1 MRQHPT
7 RPTALRRAGAAL
19 VAAVCVSLLTGCVV
33 GMPTSGPVT
42 ETGSTGTQSQDRAVN
57 INPRRPGVDDPPEAI
72 VRGFLEAMTAT
83 PAITTSVARE
93 FLTTEA
99 AANWKPTQTIIYAT
113 ATARGAEGERP
124 VSVTLGDAHRT
135 DSRGA
140 WLGALSPGESTLEFP
155 VGLQDGQWRISAP
168 PDALIVPQSWFEAR
182 FRQASLY
189 FFDPSASI
197 LVPEPVF
204 VPRGRQLASALV
216 DGLLS
221 GPSSA
226 LSPYELTFLPSD
238 LRSLV
243 SVSVSS
249 TGVAQVDLANDAG
262 GDLMPPPAEAELLV
276 AQLAWTLRQD
286 PSIEA
291 FRVSIG
297 GRPVQLPDQST
308 TFSTELGAE
317 YAPYASGASAQL
329 FGLRDGALVS
339 GTTQGLDAVS
349 GPFGSGDLALRTAS
363 PNLSATQAAVVAES
377 GTEVLVGP
385 VRAGADDPA
394 VTRVGTGEDFLDP
407 AWDFADRLWLVDRR
421 SSGSVVS
428 YVQGGRPRTLDV
440 PGISGAD
447 VKSFLVSRDGSR
459 LVAVVRVSP
468 DTDALLVSRILTSGE
483 GRVVRALPAVSVT
496 EGTDF
501 DSAIRA
507 VAWRSPTS
515 LLVLHPVS
523 RRLFQVRTASVDGSP
538 VGPDAVAVTLDRDI
552 SGLAG
557 SPVPGAREYAVAQGA
572 LSDLAGPRANTIDV
586 DPSVTALGYVG

>member
-1 MRQHPT
+1 MSERT
-7 RPTALRRAGAAL
+7 RSSSVVVLLVLACLAL
-19 VAAVCVSLLTGCVV
+19 SGCV

-57 INPRRPGVDDPPEAI
+57 INPRRPGAGDPPEAI

-93 FLTTEA
+93 FLTRDA
-99 AANWKPTQTIIYAT
+99 AADWKPTQTIIYAT

-124 VSVTLGDAHRT
+124 VSVTLEDAHRT
-135 DSRGA
+135 DARGA

-155 VGLQDGQWRISAP
+155 VEQQDGQWRISAP

-189 FFDPSASI
+189 FFDPSATI

-216 DGLLS
+216 NGLLS
-221 GPSSA
+221 GPSTA

-249 TGVAQVDLANDAG
+249 AGVAQVDLATDAG
-262 GDLMPPPAEAELLV
+262 GDLMPPPDEAELLV

-286 PSIEA
+286 QSIEA

-308 TFSTELGAE
+308 TFSIEVGAR
-317 YAPYASGASAQL
+317 YAPYVAGASGQL
-329 FGLRDGALVS
+329 FGLRDGRLVS
-339 GTTQGLDAVS
+339 GSPEDLAEVS
-349 GPFGSGDLALRTAS
+349 GPFGAGEYAVRDAS
-363 PNLSATQAAVVAES
+363 PSLSATQAAVVSAS
-377 GTEVLVGP
+377 GTQVLLGP
-385 VRAGADDPA
+385 VRAGAEDRA
-394 VTRVGTGEDFLDP
+394 VTPVASGEEFLRP

-421 SSGSVVS
+421 STGSVVS
-428 YVQGGRPRTLDV
+428 YVQGGRVRTLDV

-447 VKSFLVSRDGSR
+447 VKDFLVSRDGSR
-459 LVAVVRVSP
+459 LVAVVRLGP
-468 DTDALLVSRILTSGE
+468 GADELLVSRILTNGE
-483 GRVVRALPAVSVT
+483 GSVVRALPAVSVS
-496 EGTDF
+496 EG
-501 DSAIRA
+501 SAGSGTAGTGTTVRA

-515 LLVLHPVS
+515 LLVLHPFS
-523 RRLFQVRTASVDGSP
+523 RRLFQVRTVSVDGSP
-538 VGPDAVAVTLDRDI
+538 VGPEAMATTLDGDI
-552 SGLAG
+552 TGLA
-557 SPVPGAREYAVAQGA
+557 STPVPGDREYAVAPGA
-572 LSDLAGPRANTIDV
+572 LSDLAGPRSTTIEIEPD
-586 DPSVTALGYVG
+586 VTALDFVG